1 MKKYR
6 KALKFEGF
14 EPRSYNYSTRF
25 YRLLLLGFHNW
36 LNVTHQGDYS
46 AMYRPSG
53 VTPQEVLMYDRDPLV
68 KTYLDLIL
76 KNKTIDDFTLEDI
89 AKITIEDAR
98 LYLIEQKLRAA

>member
-1 MKKYR
+1 
-6 KALKFEGF
+6 
-14 EPRSYNYSTRF
+14 
-25 YRLLLLGFHNW
+25 
-36 LNVTHQGDYS
+36 
-46 AMYRPSG
+46 MYRPSG

-98 LYLIEQKLRAA
+98 LYLIEQKLRAMEAA